1 MQLISRETAP
11 AGQLVTQDPINNQQ
25 IENNCLENVS
35 NCTENVKKPKQQ
47 QGGSTMNVP
56 MSINCG
62 DSIWSQDS
70 DLDSLV

>member
-11 AGQLVTQDPINNQQ
+11 AGQLVTQYPINSQQ

-62 DSIWSQDS
+62 D
-70 DLDSLV
+70 

>member
-11 AGQLVTQDPINNQQ
+11 AGQLVTQDPINCQQ

-47 QGGSTMNVP
+47 QGGSIINVQ

>member
-1 MQLISRETAP
+1 MQLISRDTAP
-11 AGQLVTQDPINNQQ
+11 AGQLVTQYPINSQQ

-35 NCTENVKKPKQQ
+35 NCTENIKKPKQQ

-70 DLDSLV
+70 DLNSLV

>member
-1 MQLISRETAP
+1 MQLISSETAP
-11 AGQLVTQDPINNQQ
+11 AGQLVTQDPINSQQ

-47 QGGSTMNVP
+47 LGGSMINVP

>member
-11 AGQLVTQDPINNQQ
+11 AGQLVTRDPINNQQ
-25 IENNCLENVS
+25 IVNNCLENVN

-47 QGGSTMNVP
+47 QGGSIMNVP

>member
-11 AGQLVTQDPINNQQ
+11 AGQLVTQDPINSQQ

-62 DSIWSQDS
+62 DSIRSQDS